1 MDIFYKGKK
10 PELDMPYFGRQS
22 RFFDFF
28 YKCIEPL
35 LEKDGVYA
43 ETNSGSV
50 SNAYMFAK
58 KGYKVITNDVS
69 LYSYAIA
76 KAVLSDSNVSS
87 IKKTGNWIDN
97 YTNDYKSIAALFAS
111 LIENYGYNP
120 KVPEELNE
128 KLKKSIDYYTK
139 HLTLIK
145 EKEVKAK
152 RIYNEDLFDFLN
164 ILEKE
169 KIKVD
174 VMFMDFAWPWRDGTK
189 TEEYDTTANVF
200 SDILGQKNKDI
211 VIWDNNNVI
220 DNVIRAIKA
229 AQKVS
234 KYVLLSNQSSNYPTP
249 EILEVA
255 LLKNNINYDI
265 RHTMTT
271 DSEYEDNLGKENYF
285 REYLYV
291 IKGTIE

>member
-28 YKCIEPL
+28 DKCIEPL

-58 KGYKVITNDVS
+58 KGYKVIANDVS
-69 LYSYAIA
+69 SYSYAIA
-76 KAVLSDSNVSS
+76 KAVLGDSDISS
-87 IKKTGNWIDN
+87 IKKTGKWIDN
-97 YTNDYKSIAALFAS
+97 YTNDYKTIAALFAS

-120 KVPEELNE
+120 KLPEELSE
-128 KLKKSIDYYTK
+128 ELQKSIEHYIN
-139 HLTLIK
+139 HLDQIK
-145 EKEVKAK
+145 ENNIKAES
-152 RIYNEDLFDFLN
+152 IYNEDLFDFLN
-164 ILEKE
+164 ILQEKNT
-169 KIKVD
+169 KID

-189 TEEYDTTANVF
+189 TDEYDTTANVF
-200 SDILGQKNKDI
+200 SDILGQKTKDI
-211 VIWDNNNVI
+211 VIWDKDNVI
-220 DNVIRAIKA
+220 DNVIKA
-229 AQKVS
+229 VKEAQKVS

-255 LLKNNINYDI
+255 LLKNNIDYDI

-291 IKGTIE
+291 IRGTVE